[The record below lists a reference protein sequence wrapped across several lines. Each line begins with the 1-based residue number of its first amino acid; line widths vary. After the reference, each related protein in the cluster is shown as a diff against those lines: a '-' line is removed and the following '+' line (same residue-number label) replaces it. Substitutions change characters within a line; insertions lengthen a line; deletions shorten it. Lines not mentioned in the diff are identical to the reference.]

1 MRYIVVDIETVPLEI
16 KDPDIIQY
24 LMDKKIGKEK
34 RALDPNYSKI
44 LAIGLKQESKDPEI
58 LIGEDE
64 AKILKEFWDIL
75 DNYMKQPTP
84 YKKRIVTH
92 NGYKFDVPF
101 IIIRSYINHIKPK
114 VAINTNKWRMEESNH
129 FDTMQ
134 FFSQYELFTNLSLK
148 ILCRMHDIEVPEGG
162 ISGADIE
169 EHYKRG
175 NWDIIKEH
183 CKQDVQM
190 TSKLYE
196 KIFLGV
202 K

>member
-1 MRYIVVDIETVPLEI
+1 MKYIALDIETVPLEI

-24 LMDKKIGKEK
+24 LMDKKISKEM
-34 RALDPNYSKI
+34 RVLDPNYSKI
-44 LAIGLKQESKDPEI
+44 VAIGLKQESKDPQI

-64 AKILKEFWDIL
+64 SKLLKEFWDIL

-84 YKKRIVTH
+84 YKKWIVTH

-101 IIIRSYINHIKPK
+101 IIVRSYVNHIKPK

-129 FDTMQ
+129 FDTML
-134 FFSQYELFTNLSLK
+134 FFSQYELFTNLNLK
-148 ILCRMHDIEVPEGG
+148 ILCRMHNIEVPEG
-162 ISGADIE
+162 ISGANIE
-169 EHYKRG
+169 EHYKKG

-183 CKQDVQM
+183 CKQDVQL
-190 TSKLYE
+190 TAKLYE
-196 KIFLGV
+196 KICLEA